1 MKKLKIE
8 DPKSHKLN
16 VICVKST
23 LDKSVVSNERHHS
36 HSGVYEGERKAGKM
50 HGFGTYTYTNGTKYV
65 GCWKENMMHGEGVLL
80 WASGEKYTGSW
91 QNDENMDMAYILGP
105 MAKVMLDIGNMI

>member
-1 MKKLKIE
+1 
-8 DPKSHKLN
+8 
-16 VICVKST
+16 
-23 LDKSVVSNERHHS
+23 
-36 HSGVYEGERKAGKM
+36 M